1 MNISPF
7 KAIRAGKP
15 FVKGFSVSV
24 YDNEAK
30 ENSLRLNQNNLHSFL
45 RVLNPQLFQENIL
58 SPEESFQLSLNKLEE
73 LRQERVLREEESP
86 AFYIYQQ
93 QKNYDVYTGIIGLAD
108 LEDYIKGDI
117 KKHELT
123 RAEKEEKMV
132 RFMSNVRVNGNPVLL
147 TFKNVLGLDNFL
159 RFKTEDDPKYNFVGE
174 DGTWHQIWVIK
185 DDKDIDLIKSLF
197 NKIDAYYIADGHH
210 RFASANI
217 LYPDIKQFMCCFIS
231 ADQLN
236 IHGFHRYLRDL
247 NGMKTKD
254 FMAALKKTF
263 RVEHVENGHPARIEG
278 IIGLYIK
285 EKWYEVYIPDELR
298 KNENPRYNLDVHI
311 LDQYIFK
318 DILGIKDS
326 RTSSCIKYMNGE
338 TDLKYL
344 IEPIQKGSAK
354 AAFVLKGVTVDEV
367 MRVSDYNETM
377 PPKSTWIEP
386 KMRSGLLVNRF

>member
-15 FVKGFSVSV
+15 FVKSFSASL

-30 ENSLRLNQNNLHSFL
+30 ENSLRLNRNNLHSFL
-45 RVLNPQLFQENIL
+45 RIINPQLFHENVL
-58 SPEESFQLSLNKLEE
+58 EPQDSFQLSIHKLEE
-73 LRQERVLREEESP
+73 LLNEGILSEDQTPS
-86 AFYIYQQ
+86 FYIYQQ
-93 QKNYDVYTGIIGLAD
+93 QKNFDVYTGIIGLAD
-108 LEDYIKGDI
+108 LDAYIKGDI

-132 RFMSNVRVNGNPVLL
+132 KFMGNVKVNGNPVLL

-159 RFKTEDDPKYNFVGE
+159 RFKTEDEPEYNFIGE
-174 DGTWHQIWVIK
+174 DGTWHQIWSIK
-185 DDKDIDLIKSLF
+185 DNKDIELIRSLF

-210 RFASANI
+210 RFASANL
-217 LYPDIKQFMCCFIS
+217 LYPHIKQVMCCFIS

-247 NGMKTKD
+247 NGLKSKD
-254 FMAALKKTF
+254 FLAELKKTF
-263 RVEHVENGHPARIEG
+263 TVNHVEEGHPARVEG
-278 IIGLYIK
+278 IIGLFLK
-285 EKWYEVYIPDELR
+285 DKWYELVVPEELK

-344 IEPIQKGSAK
+344 IEPIQKGNAK
-354 AAFVLKGVTVDEV
+354 AAFVLKGVTIDEV
-367 MRVSDYNETM
+367 MKVSDYNETM

-386 KMRSGLLVNRF
+386 KMRSGLLLNRF

>member
-1 MNISPF
+1 MNIFPF

-15 FVKGFSVSV
+15 FVKSFSASL

-30 ENSLRLNQNNLHSFL
+30 ENSLRLNRNNLHSVL
-45 RVLNPQLFQENIL
+45 RIINPQLFHENIL
-58 SPEESFQLSLNKLEE
+58 QPEDSFDLSRRKLEE
-73 LRQERVLREEESP
+73 LLNEGILSEEQEP

-93 QKNYDVYTGIIGLAD
+93 QKNFDVYTGIIGLAD
-108 LEDYIKGDI
+108 LDAYIKGDI

-132 RFMSNVRVNGNPVLL
+132 KFMANVKVNGNPVLL
-147 TFKNVLGLDNFL
+147 TFKNILGLDNFL
-159 RFKTEDDPKYNFVGE
+159 RFKTEDEPEYNFIGE
-174 DGTWHQIWVIK
+174 DGTWHQIWSIK
-185 DDKDIDLIKSLF
+185 ENKDIDLIKSLF

-217 LYPDIKQFMCCFIS
+217 LYPDIKQVMCCFIS

-236 IHGFHRYLRDL
+236 VHGFHRYLRDL
-247 NGMKTKD
+247 NGIKSKD
-254 FMAALKKTF
+254 FLAALQKTF
-263 RVEHVENGHPARIEG
+263 RVAHVEDGHPARTEG
-278 IIGLYIK
+278 VIGLYIK
-285 EKWYEVYIPDELR
+285 DKWYELHIPEELK

-344 IEPIQKGSAK
+344 IEPIQKGTAK
-354 AAFVLKGVTVDEV
+354 AAFVLKGITVADV
-367 MRVSDYNETM
+367 MKVSDYNETM

-386 KMRSGLLVNRF
+386 KMRSGLLLNRF